1 MGTMRGTLLTSTD
14 GTRWTDDWLAGCA
27 DGCTV
32 ERVLWLVVFASVAL
46 DVYTTWLGLAAGLTE
61 GNPVMRR
68 AIADAGLAA
77 LGAAKVLA
85 VGAAWCLRWAR
96 PRHGT
101 AIALGLALPWTV
113 TVLVNA
119 VVLATA

>member
-1 MGTMRGTLLTSTD
+1 MRGTLLTSPSRSSPLD
-14 GTRWTDDWLAGCA
+14 GRLAGWA
-27 DGCTV
+27 DRLAV
-32 ERVLWLVVFASVAL
+32 ERALWIVVLASVAL
-46 DVYTTWLGLAAGLTE
+46 DIYTTWLGLTMGLAE
-61 GNPVMRR
+61 GNPVMRW
-68 AIADAGLAA
+68 AIDDVGFVA
-77 LGAAKVLA
+77 LGGAKCLA
-85 VGAAWCLRWAR
+85 VGVAACLRRVR